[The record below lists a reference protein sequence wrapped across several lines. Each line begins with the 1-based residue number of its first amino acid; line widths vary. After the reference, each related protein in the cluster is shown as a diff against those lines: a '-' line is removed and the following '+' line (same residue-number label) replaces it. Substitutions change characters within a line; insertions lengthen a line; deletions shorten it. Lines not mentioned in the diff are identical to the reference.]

1 MPYPILL
8 VPVGAVL
15 AVLPGVTVPQLA
27 PDVVFS
33 ISLTAVDIPVA
44 TTSATASTTSASAS
58 FKSVGTT
65 YRGFLIN
72 ADRDFAQGKGP
83 YPGYGTGAAR
93 NYVAGGL
100 AHCLRA
106 CLGRT
111 RHGGALLAPGVGR
124 GVLIGF
130 VRRLPLAQGVQ

>member
-83 YPGYGTGAAR
+83 
-93 NYVAGGL
+93 
-100 AHCLRA
+100 
-106 CLGRT
+106 
-111 RHGGALLAPGVGR
+111 
-124 GVLIGF
+124 
-130 VRRLPLAQGVQ
+130 